1 MTLNEILKKHGLTD
15 EQITAVTAD
24 MKSNRIYTSGEE
36 NIDIRYGNLKTK
48 FDSLTAQH
56 SESEKL
62 IEQLKAGTKDNEALQ
77 TKITGYESQI
87 TDLQSQLEQQKL
99 ESAIKV
105 ALLDA
110 HVADLDYMTFKL
122 KEKGEIELDDNG
134 NIKGIEDKLSGLKT
148 QFPAMFTA
156 PSESKEIEV
165 PKFNEHNSA
174 DGGMTRAEL
183 LRKPYAERAQFA
195 RENPEAYDTIM
206 GK

>member
-1 MTLNEILKKHGLTD
+1 MTLNDILKKHGLTD

-156 PSESKEIEV
+156 PSENKEIEV
-165 PKFNEHNSA
+165 PKFNEHNGA